1 MEENY
6 MNEKEIMGKISK
18 SLADKFI
25 DALNNYKEHL
35 GSEHEQECFADGFV
49 AGGIATLEALD
60 TVFKDYI
67 ASVVMEREHVSSGFF
82 N

>member
-1 MEENY
+1 

-35 GSEHEQECFADGFV
+35 GSEHETECFADGYV
-49 AGGIATLEALD
+49 EGCKATLAHIEA
-60 TVFKDYI
+60 VYKDYI
-67 ASVVMEREHVSSGFF
+67 ADTAMEREHVSSGFF